1 MWGRVNISSCGGK
14 LFEGANEYMDGG
26 ERGGV
31 GRVAFQQGYSRA
43 PRQKASVFPSP
54 QGPDQAWETFYEGGR
69 WAVKSWS
76 AVQLLGVRCVQK
88 GPGPG
93 EGEERWLPEQ
103 YGIVQDGTTAAW
115 GGWQKALI
123 MLTGW
128 WNARMGLVLVNIC
141 KEEEL
146 HVHVDYCVDPGE
158 KTPSTTTTTKKNPK
172 CPETKQTNWNH
183 TTPNKTH
190 SKQANQSNTPTCIVP
205 H

>member
-103 YGIVQDGTTAAW
+103 YGIVQDGTTAA
-115 GGWQKALI
+115 
-123 MLTGW
+123 
-128 WNARMGLVLVNIC
+128 
-141 KEEEL
+141 
-146 HVHVDYCVDPGE
+146 
-158 KTPSTTTTTKKNPK
+158 
-172 CPETKQTNWNH
+172 
-183 TTPNKTH
+183 
-190 SKQANQSNTPTCIVP
+190 
-205 H
+205 